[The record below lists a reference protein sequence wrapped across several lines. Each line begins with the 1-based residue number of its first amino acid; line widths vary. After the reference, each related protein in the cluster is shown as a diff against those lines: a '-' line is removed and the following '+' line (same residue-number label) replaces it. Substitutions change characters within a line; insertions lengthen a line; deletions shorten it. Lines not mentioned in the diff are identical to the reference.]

1 MCFLFLEP
9 TGGSQ
14 KRLTKKKNIAQRCY
28 NLNITWVPPN
38 PTLENSF
45 KKTMSQFQDLGK
57 QPLDGGMKNCGG
69 PLHPPLHP
77 LPHLSC
83 SSCWHNFSNSLWQ
96 RRFWSKNA
104 SKLHICGEKTYL
116 GTKYS
121 INVQH
126 LGWFR
131 SILSVTTKLKLCHL
145 QICSYLTYNPSK
157 LAWHHC
163 WLDVAPST
171 NSGFCIAILDGW
183 NAPFLPQWTFT
194 KKRMTLLS
202 YRKGKIFC
210 WIMIIGG
217 RFKMVYPVYHT
228 SKLGALGF
236 GV

>member
-1 MCFLFLEP
+1 MVGWKIVEGHFIHPCIHFHTYHAQAVDITSP
-9 TGGSQ
+9 TPCGKDAFGV
-14 KRLTKKKNIAQRCY
+14 K
-28 NLNITWVPPN
+28 
-38 PTLENSF
+38 TL
-45 KKTMSQFQDLGK
+45 L
-57 QPLDGGMKNCGG
+57 
-69 PLHPPLHP
+69 
-77 LPHLSC
+77 
-83 SSCWHNFSNSLWQ
+83 
-96 RRFWSKNA
+96 
-104 SKLHICGEKTYL
+104 CGEKTYL

-131 SILSVTTKLKLCHL
+131 SILSVTTKLKICNL

-171 NSGFCIAILDGW
+171 NSGFCIAILDEW
-183 NAPFLPQWTFT
+183 NAAFLPQWTFT

-217 RFKMVYPVYHT
+217 RFKWYIQYIQYIIHPN
-228 SKLGALGF
+228 SELLGLESRLWEPN
-236 GV
+236 